1 MDEIRDD
8 KLLKALG
15 ARFKRLREETGMS
28 NREFA
33 DRAGI
38 GHAQINRID
47 TGQVNVSIST
57 LSAIVKQLGISLSE
71 LFQGL

>member
-15 ARFKRLREETGMS
+15 ARFKQLREETGMS

-33 DRAGI
+33 DHAGI

-71 LFQGL
+71 FFQGL

>member
-15 ARFKRLREETGMS
+15 VRFKMLREQTGMS

-38 GHAQINRID
+38 GHAQIHRID

-57 LSAIVKQLGISLSE
+57 LSAIVNQLGITLSD
-71 LFQGL
+71 LFQDL